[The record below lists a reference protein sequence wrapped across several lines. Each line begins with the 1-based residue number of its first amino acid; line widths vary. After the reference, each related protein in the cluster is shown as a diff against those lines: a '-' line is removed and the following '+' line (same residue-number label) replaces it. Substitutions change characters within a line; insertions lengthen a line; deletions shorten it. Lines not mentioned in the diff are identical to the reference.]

1 MSSWEDLQAGT
12 PLAVLSDNTVAMNIL
27 LTGATGYVGRRLQE
41 KLLTDTSVHLRLFV
55 RNTQKVHD
63 THGPHVELF
72 EGNTLDKK
80 SIQKALKG
88 IDVAYYLIHSM
99 GAGADFEQ
107 IDRMS
112 AQNFLDACIKNK
124 VKRIV
129 YLGGLG
135 EKDTASKHL
144 RSRLE
149 TGEILSSK
157 PEHIQVLWFRA
168 GVIIGSGSA
177 SFEIIRHLVQ
187 KLPVMFTPRWVRTH
201 TQPISVKDVLEYL
214 FQAKDLSNEENLI
227 IDIGSE
233 KMKFKDMLLR
243 AADIMGLKRYIIPV
257 PVLSPWLSSYWLMLM
272 TPVPF
277 PIARALIQGLKSETT
292 VKNENARKYFSQ
304 IHPLSYQESI
314 LMALKEIEKDQV
326 ISRWCDSSAQK
337 TCDIKGQDN
346 LESAIFRETISSD
359 LGDIPVEKVF
369 AAVEAIGGD
378 HGWFRY
384 DWLWRLRGIID
395 IIFAGPGLS
404 RGRRDPNK
412 LRVGD
417 GLDFWKVVDVKPNKR
432 LLLVNQMKV
441 PGKAWLE
448 FSIEGTYFVQTAH
461 YYPKGLWGRVYWYLT
476 KPLHKL
482 IFPDIAKGIIK
493 RARQL

>member
-1 MSSWEDLQAGT
+1 
-12 PLAVLSDNTVAMNIL
+12 MNIL
-27 LTGATGYVGRRLQE
+27 LTGATGYIGRRLQ
-41 KLLTDTSVHLRLFV
+41 KILLNDDSINLRLFV
-55 RNTQKVHD
+55 RNARKVQD
-63 THGPHVELF
+63 ALGDRIELF
-72 EGNTLDKK
+72 EGNILDRE
-80 SIQKALKG
+80 SIEEALKG

-99 GAGADFEQ
+99 GASQDFEQ
-107 IDRMS
+107 LDRIS

-124 VKRIV
+124 VKRII

-157 PEHIQVLWFRA
+157 PDRVQTIWIRA

-187 KLPVMFTPRWVRTH
+187 KLPVMITPRWVRTR
-201 TQPISVKDVLEYL
+201 TQPIGISDVLQYL
-214 FQAKDLSNEENLI
+214 FQARDLVIDENLI
-227 IDIGSE
+227 VDIGSE
-233 KMKFKDMLLR
+233 KMMFKDMLLR
-243 AADIMGLKRYIIPV
+243 AADVMELKRYIIPV

-292 VKNENARKYFSQ
+292 VKNENARKYFPQ
-304 IHPLSYQESI
+304 IHPLSFQESI
-314 LMALKEIEKDQV
+314 QRALEEIERDQV
-326 ISRWCDSSAQK
+326 ISRWCDSSSK
-337 TCDIKGQDN
+337 ETCDIQGLDKV
-346 LESAIFRETISSD
+346 ESATYREDVTYD
-359 LGDIPVEKVF
+359 FGEIPPDKVF
-369 AAVEAIGGD
+369 ASIESVGGD
-378 HGWFRY
+378 NGWFKY
-384 DWLWRLRGIID
+384 DWLWRLRGFID

-404 RGRRDPNK
+404 RGRRDPHK
-412 LRVGD
+412 LRMGD
-417 GLDFWKVVDVKPNKR
+417 GLDFWKVADLIPNKR

-448 FSIEGTYFVQTAH
+448 FSIQGSYLFLTAH
-461 YYPKGLWGRVYWYLT
+461 YYPKGLWGRLYWFLT

-482 IFPDIAKGIIK
+482 IFPDMARGIVK
-493 RARQL
+493 RARQI